1 MNFNDLKF
9 DSKKETISIRELY
22 RKMALLE
29 ENNIK
34 RKKGESA
41 FKRVQ
46 LKEYKGK
53 NGYIIDNMHK
63 KNNKNLMDLEN
74 YIRNQKEKKI
84 FNKKLKLKR
93 NKSNIIKGLK
103 NKFGIKNI
111 KCYEDDDG
119 NIFNNILKSFSR
131 VSEKNEMKIKN
142 NKNFRINIQ
151 TMMELFNKDNN
162 KNNISKKIF

>member
-1 MNFNDLKF
+1 
-9 DSKKETISIRELY
+9 
-22 RKMALLE
+22 
-29 ENNIK
+29 
-34 RKKGESA
+34 
-41 FKRVQ
+41 
-46 LKEYKGK
+46 
-53 NGYIIDNMHK
+53 MHK

>member
-1 MNFNDLKF
+1 M
-9 DSKKETISIRELY
+9 
-22 RKMALLE
+22 
-29 ENNIK
+29 
-34 RKKGESA
+34 
-41 FKRVQ
+41 
-46 LKEYKGK
+46 
-53 NGYIIDNMHK
+53 
-63 KNNKNLMDLEN
+63 
-74 YIRNQKEKKI
+74 
-84 FNKKLKLKR
+84 
-93 NKSNIIKGLK
+93 K

-131 VSEKNEMKIKN
+131 VSEKNEIKIKN